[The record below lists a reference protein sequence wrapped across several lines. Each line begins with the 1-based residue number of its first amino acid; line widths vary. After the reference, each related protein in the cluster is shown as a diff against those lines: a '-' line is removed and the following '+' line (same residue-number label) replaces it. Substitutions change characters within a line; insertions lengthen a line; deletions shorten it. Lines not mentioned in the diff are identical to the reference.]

1 MERKR
6 TLLLVGLVLLLVTL
20 PYLVAAMQSD
30 SSAVFGGFLVNP
42 LDGHS
47 YLAKMMEGADG
58 AWQFT
63 LPYTAQPGGGV
74 YLFTFYLFLGHLARW
89 IGLPPIWVFHLA
101 RVLSAVLLVV
111 VARRFFAELIFPGR
125 PRQAW
130 IAALL
135 ATIGSGMGWIA
146 AFAGAFTADF
156 WVAEAYPFL
165 SAYTN
170 PHFPLGIALLLEIF
184 LVLNRASTELRAAA
198 LFTLGLALAVILPFG
213 LVIAGVVCLLIFA
226 WHSLETRSFAP
237 WKYAPLFA
245 GGFPVALYQ
254 FWVTQNQPVLAAW
267 NAQNLT
273 LTPPAWDIGLSFSP
287 ALLLAIVGLPAAW
300 RDRRAPGMRLMLT
313 WFVAGLVL
321 AYLPISLQR
330 RFLMS
335 FYLPVA
341 GMAVIGLFELL
352 RKPRLGWLL
361 PLLFVI
367 SVPTNAMVIASGI
380 FGSLER
386 QPELFRSADSMAA
399 MEWIEAN
406 TNPDAL
412 VLGGPDTGLYIPAL
426 TGRRVLYGHPYETA
440 NAAAEKALVTGF
452 FSGDAHSAAVVAE
465 RGVDLIYVGSQ
476 ENALG
481 EWRVPPGFKVVFQQ
495 GQVTLYAR
503 EAQP

>member
-47 YLAKMMEGADG
+47 YLAKMMEGANG
-58 AWQFT
+58 AWRFT
-63 LPYTAQPGGGV
+63 LPYTAQPGEGV

-89 IGLPPIWVFHLA
+89 IGLPLIWVFHLA
-101 RVLSAVLLVV
+101 RVLSTVLLVG
-111 VARRFFAELIFPGR
+111 VARRFFSELIFPGS

-135 ATIGSGMGWIA
+135 AMIGSGLGWIA

-170 PHFPLGIALLLEIF
+170 PHFPLGIALLLAIF
-184 LVLNRASTELRAAA
+184 LVLHRPLTAPRYAA
-198 LFTLGLALAVILPFG
+198 LFFLGLALAVILPFG

-226 WHSLETRSFAP
+226 WHSLEMRSLVT
-237 WKYAPLFA
+237 WKYVALFA
-245 GGFPVALYQ
+245 GGFPVVLYQ
-254 FWVTQNQPVLAAW
+254 FWVTQNHPALAAW

-300 RDRRAPGMRLMLT
+300 RERRAPGMRLLLT

-330 RFLMS
+330 RFLLA
-335 FYLPVA
+335 FYLPTA
-341 GMAVIGLFELL
+341 GLAVIGLFELL

-361 PLLFVI
+361 SLLFVF
-367 SVPTNAMVIASGI
+367 SVPTNAMVLASGI

-406 TNPDAL
+406 TKSDAL
-412 VLGGPDTGLYIPAL
+412 VLAGPDTGLYIPAL
-426 TGRRVLYGHPYETA
+426 TGRRVLYGHPYESA

-452 FSGDAHSAAVVAE
+452 FSGDTHSAVVVAG
-465 RGVDLIYVGSQ
+465 RGVDLIYAGPE

-481 EWRVPPGFKVVFQQ
+481 TWRVPPGFEVVFQQ
-495 GQVTLYAR
+495 GRVTLYAH
-503 EAQP
+503 EEQP